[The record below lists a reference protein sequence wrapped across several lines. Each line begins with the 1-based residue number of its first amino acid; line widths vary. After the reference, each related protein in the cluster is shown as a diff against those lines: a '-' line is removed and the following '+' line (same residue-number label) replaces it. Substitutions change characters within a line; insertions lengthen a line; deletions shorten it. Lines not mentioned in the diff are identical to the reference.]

1 MMRTIDRSGKLKIFF
16 LIFAGVWLAFG
27 IYALIVRFGMHMEYP
42 HGSFLFF
49 RNDMFK
55 DYATINEAVK
65 ERNPYLSLLSNYPP
79 FILFIAYFF
88 TRFSS
93 PDSYHA
99 PLEESFKTPAVMVSF
114 IILIAVYAVSMLLI
128 AWFFSKAKKDRKTN
142 ILVMLMLLLSAPS
155 VFMIDRGN
163 YLMVTVIFFMLFA
176 AYEYLH
182 PEKEQ
187 GAVFAALA
195 AATKIYPA
203 YVLLMYPVN
212 KRFKKFLIAVATG
225 AFVTIL
231 PIFFMRGSFMDNL
244 YGFVTGAL
252 GFNGGVG
259 YYSVYFNVG
268 FTGLISFIYRAA
280 GTTANTALVRK
291 LWLLAAFGMT
301 VLVFFFTAREKKLWK
316 KLLVIISVMVFI
328 TPNSFLYNL
337 TYLIPPVFLM
347 LTDKEETERKEIPYV
362 VFSSLLMVPKAFFYL
377 KDLEGGVPLDFNT
390 VNIAVFL
397 DAMLLLAIFAYYI
410 IEKLIEWK
418 IVSKVKAI
426 LVNDKITS
434 LILKSCVILLVLW
447 FLYFLR
453 DTVLACHDSF
463 LEFIYARTESV
474 FEGYRRAMEFCLA
487 RGRIGVIFPFVVSL
501 RYLINGTGNYVLV
514 WLLQYVPIL
523 CAVGYIGRIVAKR
536 TRPVYGW
543 FFSLFFFI
551 FLQIDIW
558 HSLITC
564 YPLDFMY
571 GLIVMVAGLDL
582 YWEWLLHRGEK
593 KNCFRIILSVFC
605 YYESMQA
612 YEPFL
617 TAAAVYALLTFAY
630 IRPRVK
636 EKGIAKSLWEFVKCL
651 IPHFI
656 TAVVFYGILKIVA
669 AHPIVDIPVTSIE
682 ERGTFTGFLKAYKV
696 YSFSMFPMRSL
707 RFVGK
712 WYSFFWGERFSKHAF
727 LLLMIA
733 FAGTVAAGALIIS
746 KAKAMDDAEARKTKR
761 TLAVLGGSG
770 FMIGT
775 FYAMPHAMTSN
786 YQYWVT
792 DLHTSGYVPSTI
804 CYFGWALFLSMG
816 VCLFLVLIARK
827 GNLIKIC
834 SVTALAVLFG
844 LGAYLTSI
852 TNGFFK
858 QLPASTGTWTSH
870 KGQTFYALVTDKN
883 MASIDP
889 DIIYVPDFSGVH
901 GNMGWNDLLADS
913 ELGYDVDLEMS
924 LTAFRQEIGGHD
936 NPMEFI
942 YDDDAYIGFL
952 VDVDD
957 FGTGRSSWMTS
968 EDVYIVS
975 PQPGTI
981 LVTYED
987 RSGNTYQTTIRVK
1000 RGEGVYLVNDGTVD
1014 VATLNAQR
1022 LN

>member
-1 MMRTIDRSGKLKIFF
+1 MMRTIDRSRKLKIFF

-128 AWFFSKAKKDRKTN
+128 AWCFSKAKKDRKTN

-203 YVLLMYPVN
+203 YVLFMYPVN

-397 DAMLLLAIFAYYI
+397 AAMLRRIAQRKDRKRGDVIGQIQDFRH
-410 IEKLIEWK
+410 
-418 IVSKVKAI
+418 
-426 LVNDKITS
+426 LV
-434 LILKSCVILLVLW
+434 
-447 FLYFLR
+447 
-453 DTVLACHDSF
+453 
-463 LEFIYARTESV
+463 
-474 FEGYRRAMEFCLA
+474 RA
-487 RGRIGVIFPFVVSL
+487 
-501 RYLINGTGNYVLV
+501 
-514 WLLQYVPIL
+514 
-523 CAVGYIGRIVAKR
+523 
-536 TRPVYGW
+536 
-543 FFSLFFFI
+543 
-551 FLQIDIW
+551 
-558 HSLITC
+558 
-564 YPLDFMY
+564 
-571 GLIVMVAGLDL
+571 
-582 YWEWLLHRGEK
+582 LLHG
-593 KNCFRIILSVFC
+593 SDAQP
-605 YYESMQA
+605 YAAQA
-612 YEPFL
+612 
-617 TAAAVYALLTFAY
+617 
-630 IRPRVK
+630 K
-636 EKGIAKSLWEFVKCL
+636 
-651 IPHFI
+651 
-656 TAVVFYGILKIVA
+656 
-669 AHPIVDIPVTSIE
+669 
-682 ERGTFTGFLKAYKV
+682 
-696 YSFSMFPMRSL
+696 
-707 RFVGK
+707 
-712 WYSFFWGERFSKHAF
+712 
-727 LLLMIA
+727 
-733 FAGTVAAGALIIS
+733 
-746 KAKAMDDAEARKTKR
+746 
-761 TLAVLGGSG
+761 
-770 FMIGT
+770 
-775 FYAMPHAMTSN
+775 
-786 YQYWVT
+786 
-792 DLHTSGYVPSTI
+792 
-804 CYFGWALFLSMG
+804 
-816 VCLFLVLIARK
+816 
-827 GNLIKIC
+827 
-834 SVTALAVLFG
+834 
-844 LGAYLTSI
+844 
-852 TNGFFK
+852 
-858 QLPASTGTWTSH
+858 
-870 KGQTFYALVTDKN
+870 
-883 MASIDP
+883 
-889 DIIYVPDFSGVH
+889 
-901 GNMGWNDLLADS
+901 
-913 ELGYDVDLEMS
+913 
-924 LTAFRQEIGGHD
+924 
-936 NPMEFI
+936 
-942 YDDDAYIGFL
+942 
-952 VDVDD
+952 
-957 FGTGRSSWMTS
+957 
-968 EDVYIVS
+968 
-975 PQPGTI
+975 
-981 LVTYED
+981 
-987 RSGNTYQTTIRVK
+987 
-1000 RGEGVYLVNDGTVD
+1000 
-1014 VATLNAQR
+1014 
-1022 LN
+1022 